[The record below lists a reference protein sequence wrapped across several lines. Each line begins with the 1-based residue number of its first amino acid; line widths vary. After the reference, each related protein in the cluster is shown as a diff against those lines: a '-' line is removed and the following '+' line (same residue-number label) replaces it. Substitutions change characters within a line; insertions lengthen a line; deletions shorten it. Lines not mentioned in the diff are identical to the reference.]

1 MGQHVFHHRRCR
13 LEQCCEANT
22 ADRRRD
28 LRRRACRHLDGP
40 DPALSIADQLVGPGA
55 GGRGLRAE
63 HRGRVHPVLPRHVEL
78 VELDQLR
85 GLSPTER
92 AELAVG
98 YASLYPTYGDEGVVQ
113 VAAVWILT
121 KPTRQARGS

>member
-1 MGQHVFHHRRCR
+1 MSLEDEARRKAAEIHQR
-13 LEQCCEANT
+13 NT
-22 ADRRRD
+22 KRVVELINQDGD
-28 LRRRACRHLDGP
+28 LRNLDRILDPQTAEVYRR
-40 DPALSIADQLVGPGA
+40 
-55 GGRGLRAE
+55 
-63 HRGRVHPVLPRHVEL
+63 VLPRHVEL